1 MDVGK
6 GVPNHY
12 KSEFALSISIS
23 LFIVLELNLRFLIV
37 VQKVFEQTNALLSL
51 G

>member
-12 KSEFALSISIS
+12 KSEFALSIPIS
-23 LFIVLELNLRFLIV
+23 LFIVLEL
-37 VQKVFEQTNALLSL
+37 S
-51 G
+51 